1 MTVTPR
7 VDVQRLR
14 TAIQDEYAEVA
25 TAPEKGFHFHTANLV
40 HGQATFFGMTRCGS

>member
-25 TAPEKGFHFHTANLV
+25 TAPEKGFHFHTANLARAV
-40 HGQATFFGMTRCGS
+40 GPHSVTIAAN